1 MRRLRKAFFRKPAS
15 VHRHTMES
23 ILLDRCQR
31 AKSPLAASLAR
42 FASSLV
48 HPPIECSRARLRVS
62 RQALLRGYF
71 INGVAH
77 ETQ

>member
-23 ILLDRCQR
+23 ILSDRRQR
-31 AKSPLAASLAR
+31 AYSPLAASLAR

-48 HPPIECSRARLRVS
+48 HPPIRVQPSPSERVS
-62 RQALLRGYF
+62 RQALLRG
-71 INGVAH
+71 
-77 ETQ
+77 